1 MLCFGAPSETT
12 GTNEQSGASKTP
24 PDQQESLR
32 NCLCSIGSR
41 EICWLS
47 AEFLGHDAKPG
58 IINHVQSEQFLTPC
72 FLCDEHQFRKPRAI
86 HDSLPGTYSNGHG
99 LKLTSSLPGWHFT
112 IEGSYDFVVLVPY
125 YAYTFPVVPVTK
137 NHHWNIEQMRHIMA
151 WYDISPWSTK
161 LSSIK
166 IKSKVYHHV

>member
-1 MLCFGAPSETT
+1 MLCFGAPSEIK

-32 NCLCSIGSR
+32 NCLCSIGSQ
-41 EICWLS
+41 EIWWLS
-47 AEFLGHDAKPG
+47 AEFVGHDAKPG

-86 HDSLPGTYSNGHG
+86 HDSLPGTYKQWSRIEIVIF
-99 LKLTSSLPGWHFT
+99 SSRVAFHNR
-112 IEGSYDFVVLVPY
+112 GSWFCVLVPY
-125 YAYTFPVVPVTK
+125 YAYTFPVIPVTK